1 MDTLQD
7 KINALETPAKMYLQ
21 NLYDALADAIVI
33 RNDALPDE
41 YQQTNQFENG
51 GVVGCGKFYG
61 RTIAEI
67 EKIAERKRKA
77 NAPSQ
82 SQIDK
87 EQRALRV
94 ELYREQ
100 YENEGQ
106 PKDFELDMIEDD
118 DRLYRAQVAFANLVG
133 IEFED

>member
-1 MDTLQD
+1 MTLQD

-21 NLYDALADAIVI
+21 NLYDAFADALII
-33 RNDALPDE
+33 SNDILPKE
-41 YQQTNQFENG
+41 YQQHKEFENG
-51 GVVGCGKFYG
+51 SVAEEGKFYG
-61 RTIAEI
+61 NSIANI
-67 EKIAERKRKA
+67 NAIVEKKQRAKE
-77 NAPSQ
+77 PSQ
-82 SQIDK
+82 VELDR

-100 YENEGQ
+100 YENEGE